1 MNSHGP
7 LRGQARYI
15 SQATW
20 TTAGGAAVCVRPPTT
35 LVPGANRA
43 PRPMQPS
50 TRCYEQTPAPTQK
63 RQAALPIGETSTT
76 IIGCEVL
83 PLLSRPAEECKLGWV
98 IGLACILCATLV
110 LMPIGRTLES
120 WSTDSQT
127 YLATS
132 LSEETQSWPGEP
144 NIGGGSPTLK
154 DPFAS
159 WASRAVLEQFPT
171 PRTIL
176 VHLPQTS
183 APQAELVNPQ

>member
-1 MNSHGP
+1 M
-7 LRGQARYI
+7 L
-15 SQATW
+15 
-20 TTAGGAAVCVRPPTT
+20 
-35 LVPGANRA
+35 
-43 PRPMQPS
+43 
-50 TRCYEQTPAPTQK
+50 EQTDAPTQK

-83 PLLSRPAEECKLGWV
+83 PLLSRPAEECELGWV
-98 IGLACILCATLV
+98 IGLSCILCATLV

-120 WSTDSQT
+120 CSTASQT

-159 WASRAVLEQFPT
+159 WPSRAVLEQFPT

-176 VHLPQTS
+176 VHLPQHLHRKQSWSTRS
-183 APQAELVNPQ
+183 DGLVLSSSIRDYCMRKLEISR

>member
-1 MNSHGP
+1 
-7 LRGQARYI
+7 
-15 SQATW
+15 
-20 TTAGGAAVCVRPPTT
+20 
-35 LVPGANRA
+35 
-43 PRPMQPS
+43 MQPS
-50 TRCYEQTPAPTQK
+50 TRCSSK
-63 RQAALPIGETSTT
+63 RLRQPKSAKLLFPSVRQVTT

-120 WSTDSQT
+120 WSTASQT

-183 APQAELVNPQ
+183 APQAELVKPAVTV

>member
-1 MNSHGP
+1 
-7 LRGQARYI
+7 
-15 SQATW
+15 
-20 TTAGGAAVCVRPPTT
+20 V
-35 LVPGANRA
+35 

-50 TRCYEQTPAPTQK
+50 TRCSSK
-63 RQAALPIGETSTT
+63 RLRQPKSAKLLFPSVRQVTT

-159 WASRAVLEQFPT
+159 WAARAVLEQFPT
-171 PRTIL
+171 PPTIL